1 MPQRGEEVRDEEA
14 LQRYE
19 GTAAEKILCKSLDFA
34 DSVYYQ
40 VQFMSGRAIQ
50 PFVEQEDA
58 ELLQDEPPRVTL
70 KLLCTNMVIRDM
82 VEQKV
87 KQNCNTAF
95 AIIPNRSLSVAE
107 FIFKQVED
115 IEEELLQELAQSK
128 GEDASAE
135 GNPEGTEGDRLPE
148 EMVLLQ
154 QDPSRAV
161 VYQQDVLR
169 WARAT
174 RIAGKH
180 LDSIGDGSVVNG
192 GQDIDASKDDS
203 AEAAAAAALR
213 ASSSYGRTAERL
225 RPIQRFFALCVVA
238 MTKASL
244 SRMSDNRERL
254 IELMDSLDS
263 YTAQAICEAILE
275 LLTLPKNIGLFSKIV
290 PKMMRILSVI
300 RDFLPRFAN
309 SKANFSYEIPSF
321 CTNPQTNQLYKP
333 VYRLLPYTAST
344 RLFREICGSISNCCQ
359 CLSNLMSDQFPTT
372 NCIPLIQML
381 AFDEGDGLRDLY
393 DMLRDVEV
401 DIGINDQS
409 LLADL
414 HPDITLMV
422 ESLRAITINCN
433 RIMRSRVL
441 EVMYTALHPH
451 GPVLPKKNS
460 KKQDVKELNHDYRIL
475 TYLKN
480 SGAEAD
486 EKREQF
492 FLPSRIDRAFTF
504 SLWSRMDKGI
514 STQIRIEWDCHS
526 SQESTLDLKR
536 MVEEGLD
543 VLPIDAS
550 FRIIRK
556 QQDDHLRLRYEEL
569 RELRDANMQKR
580 RRVWQWIDKGGADV
594 PPRPLKDM
602 KELKEQKGWA
612 YMSFILEIEEED
624 LNKRVTSERED
635 FEEDNAQSEASARE
649 KAVGDTQA
657 HAKLQVF
664 YGLAKSS
671 KPARPKMLEISKP
684 RYVYHVQDQ
693 DIIGAGEFTLT
704 TSSLGEGTPTNDAA
718 RANAVSMGS
727 QQMNQDSAASAGDAP
742 SEKQSGNTTPAASV
756 ATTSKLRTTTVNMQ
770 QQQPPPVNFS
780 DDDFSRIQLE
790 TFLPLLMPFKTN
802 AAANAGLLTIS
813 PYEVNTPERREAARR
828 AIMMPDVFLSRDL
841 VPELVPCCKVA
852 TSTDLLSTL
861 SAHTLYL
868 LTMAFARPEPLHS
881 SEEVDAT
888 MKLGQFQQV
897 LEQFRK
903 KCTTGTAEEN
913 LGGIRVIVDVLWKLF
928 TRRKKVLDEKQYK
941 SFAQN
946 KESFEKGPYYWVK
959 FVQRI
964 LELLTDLCIGPDG
977 NAINEIQ
984 DFITRELIQTS
995 EALSIRRRPPPECSD
1010 NIWAKTS
1017 ITVDDHMHARA
1028 EIERRTRF
1036 VGSGKGLKQ
1045 LMSQKDEFTLL
1056 KLGTSIF
1063 FNTFDN
1069 ALEEAQA
1076 PEAED
1081 EDDLA
1086 QIIRNMVPRVL
1097 WMQQRAQP
1105 PRYEGRGYVQED
1117 LDFLQP
1123 NQKIQPCRFLYFAL
1137 VNLLAHLTADRNTD
1151 NSVLLQSVIPPSV
1164 VRGQLIQREVLR
1176 NAGLVFCP
1184 AYLAE
1189 QRRQQ
1194 GQVKE
1199 SRDVADL
1206 SDLAALSSHTALL
1219 LHGFLRQPPFADE
1232 SIRSSVIS
1240 QVYLDGTRADDDDSA
1255 FDELPGGGSAPLT
1268 PDDLKK
1274 LCHMCSWQFASL
1286 AELCRDMASPG
1297 QPKPRSDFSD
1307 CMGHLVSVLSMLLSK
1322 LIGLGYFER
1331 FRKESEDRQR
1341 ELQERLEQGA
1351 YVNEED
1357 LEQNKL
1363 PTFELRWVTELF
1375 SAMHRLVQ
1383 TGEEDDNEDEDAM
1396 LVPIYV
1402 GAISSKYVGEDN
1414 RLTGDRRGHAA
1425 EGFFGCDEFGHL
1437 YISGHRTDDKFGG
1450 FKKGSTV
1457 GVEIDYTDE
1466 AKRAMFISVDGFR
1479 VGAIRREVDEG
1490 MVPCV
1495 ILNGMGQVVRVNV
1508 GRPRRGKGLLVK
1520 REDTLQDE
1528 WQSIYKDHPE
1538 PDTTVIHLSYQVG
1551 KDQWFTRVKS
1561 DEGSKYKEECIYEG
1575 WNSAFAVQ
1583 LKDEQL
1589 AKLEK
1594 IKAFSRQFQVDSRR
1608 VSIWCINVTL
1618 TGMFIDSAQIW
1629 RSHHLAQQKAWMSFY
1644 TDKSG
1649 SHHRKVAT
1657 DWKDAPRDEHDL
1669 EDEAVQVITEL
1680 DAKFCHGA
1688 YKLFVCFNA
1697 EDPQNFSPEYDKQI
1711 TIRLKLT
1718 PHLPLLGPKNQLI
1731 KLFSHFS
1738 AVVEQGDGHLI
1749 HYKKVELVA
1758 LQVLQLLKGSE
1769 RLRNSLLHDS
1779 NAEDDSAGYTVFHAA
1794 VEFLKSF
1801 CECEPHYRALFVKK
1815 EVFEFLVSCIALAE
1829 QVPVSQMLVSVF
1841 ANNDMRVNMQF
1852 VEELIKAMEENF
1864 SKNKQSS
1871 LNALL
1876 VLTSVVTT
1884 FNDNVETRD
1893 NGSIIMRRFM
1903 ENNTEKRIEN
1913 PYLPM
1918 AFEAFRDQVEFMI
1931 GDNERIGDHIK
1942 QMKQDEAI
1950 DERVVYDLSPFFVR
1964 DHLLLL
1970 FTQVLQAYN
1979 LQRTWGKDWFSNYAR
1994 GGADDQPPNVS
2005 EPVFA
2010 ELVRRHAFELPDKEQ
2025 EASGV
2030 QARGKGAQG
2039 EGEEDARLNMT
2050 DILED
2055 LFKVLFKQQDWAA
2068 EDWGVDQELML
2079 IIKLI
2084 LSFGLL
2090 DAQETAAAKLC
2101 LQRLGVGL
2109 DQDFQ
2114 AVEHIQFTDFDHPEQ
2129 GGGVGLEDDEEGDR
2143 RNRKKMVGLHRGFV
2157 GQDDEHYTAAFT
2169 TMKPSEDFGGRL
2181 PDVARLN
2188 PSEKRVRQ
2196 QEHLQDF
2203 LYELVEMPDIALAKS
2218 LHVDVNL
2225 WRRQQI
2231 HHATFLLKGSQE
2243 RVWHV
2248 GKEIVQQLKGLS
2260 LKLNSGENLLQEFS
2274 CEVHVLRPG
2283 GGQHIAL
2290 SIEKGERETRAG
2302 HTQWRGHGTA
2312 GGGVSNQIYFEV
2324 EINGKDV
2331 VFLRD
2336 MSFDLGRVKVT
2347 LQLLGCHTL
2356 TLRSRCLFDTHEYQ
2370 LVVSNPRMTALTTP
2384 KAFDPE
2390 VVLRAVK
2397 VGAKRHANT
2406 VRPRP
2411 SQEDHNDSLEIKEH
2425 AAQKDVEGIG
2435 GKKMSM
2441 AKKVIHELM
2450 PRFTEKVIDLIEDRC
2465 FKFERQSKGLDEQ
2478 LLQATREHEHEFIIS
2493 VLRQA
2498 VSFVM
2503 LDVFLE
2509 KLEVDNAD
2517 LLYIQHPNMVEVYEI
2532 IQEDSVDQDELD
2544 DVPGILKRRI
2554 DDGSDSEEGV
2564 RELMALEERQLLVQT
2579 WIMRLCHA
2587 IRTVAF
2593 LGIQKMDILSATDGV
2608 DDEQDEKQSD
2618 DLGLNEGG
2626 SAELTRWSSCRAVLN
2641 ILQELLSR
2649 NEEIEEVWARFVA
2662 SSSECIVNNPNGKL
2676 NLTFLTEKATFFC
2689 PFSYQQSQSAGS
2701 FSFTAAKLKNF
2712 FDEAQVP
2719 EVDPLMLVS
2728 ILLYHPQ
2735 ALMRLEAFK
2744 LGCRILRDPNVVLQ
2758 EAYKTH
2764 TSADMHLQKAI
2775 GFQFCVFE
2783 DLYKR
2788 DTYTEN
2794 HIDMMAGMLKLI
2806 QQLCEGHLQPLQE
2819 FLGADYTVEE
2829 LDIFSAKTL
2838 PGADE
2843 EDEHKVAQGRRQ
2855 DQEEQKNEQPTNIVQ
2870 WTSQM
2875 IHMILESMQEVTLNG
2890 REKQYVLVQQLFDT
2904 AAELIQGPSME
2915 NQATLLENGIC
2926 ADINLLWQ
2934 NLRRDEGTFRGLI
2947 QDNEELFDTWMDLLR
2962 VMRSAEI
2969 AALKCAM
2976 SLLEE
2981 LQLSEDD
2988 NDFAKQQEQV
2998 VLHKT
3003 TTLARMI
3010 QELAPKVLC
3019 WKIITHWNLSSEAAD
3034 PQFEITPNDEDEVGE
3049 SDKDENEETDEQIV
3063 RPKREKACLTYTLD
3077 EQYEDC
3083 LKVCGLCYSL
3093 FHAVFN
3099 APETKTPLFRDV
3111 KIEQPVDRVAYTK
3124 QDWSVAKTKMFDQFL
3139 DKVQKM
3145 LGEKYLHFLFGQV
3158 EIVRGSRLQRIYFLV
3173 PKSIRVLKNH
3183 SLIHKWQEECLV
3195 AVERSSPEAQIDD
3208 FADMVNGQYISFV
3221 QKQYDL
3227 LGKPWPFNRA
3237 GEVIALCINSTML
3250 TTAIINSIL
3259 VLVYVGSYSEHSIT
3273 AQDIHYPNH
3282 LSVYALT
3289 GFAAVHFSL
3298 SVLWLGF
3305 YILSYSGWIIET
3317 KVDEWREEH
3326 PQLQSQLNSTLF
3338 RLSLQAKIFF
3348 SDGQLMYTLFLL
3360 VFSFLG
3366 LFVSFLFNAVNTI
3379 DLCMRIP
3386 ILAKVIESITVSR
3399 DQVAG
3404 TMVLGFCIQYMAVGA
3419 GFLLFSQGYGFA
3431 DKDTSACSTLME
3443 CLRAHFDYGFRSAP
3457 VWSGPKLTY
3466 TRFTFDYVY
3475 NLVIILIMAAI
3486 ISGIIIDTF
3495 ADLREEQKT
3504 IQDKMKS
3511 SCFIC
3516 SLSKSELE
3524 RKRVKFENHILK
3536 DHYMWAYARFL
3547 LYLDETDPAELNGPE
3562 SYEPR
3567 PGTSKAEESV
3577 TAAKG
3582 KGKGK
3587 GKEEPKELL
3596 DTCHL
3601 CLCISSLIS
3610 LVAGGYWYSN
3620 T

>member
-1 MPQRGEEVRDEEA
+1 
-14 LQRYE
+14 
-19 GTAAEKILCKSLDFA
+19 
-34 DSVYYQ
+34 
-40 VQFMSGRAIQ
+40 
-50 PFVEQEDA
+50 
-58 ELLQDEPPRVTL
+58 
-70 KLLCTNMVIRDM
+70 
-82 VEQKV
+82 
-87 KQNCNTAF
+87 
-95 AIIPNRSLSVAE
+95 
-107 FIFKQVED
+107 
-115 IEEELLQELAQSK
+115 
-128 GEDASAE
+128 
-135 GNPEGTEGDRLPE
+135 
-148 EMVLLQ
+148 
-154 QDPSRAV
+154 
-161 VYQQDVLR
+161 
-169 WARAT
+169 
-174 RIAGKH
+174 
-180 LDSIGDGSVVNG
+180 
-192 GQDIDASKDDS
+192 
-203 AEAAAAAALR
+203 
-213 ASSSYGRTAERL
+213 
-225 RPIQRFFALCVVA
+225 
-238 MTKASL
+238 
-244 SRMSDNRERL
+244 
-254 IELMDSLDS
+254 
-263 YTAQAICEAILE
+263 
-275 LLTLPKNIGLFSKIV
+275 
-290 PKMMRILSVI
+290 
-300 RDFLPRFAN
+300 
-309 SKANFSYEIPSF
+309 
-321 CTNPQTNQLYKP
+321 
-333 VYRLLPYTAST
+333 
-344 RLFREICGSISNCCQ
+344 
-359 CLSNLMSDQFPTT
+359 
-372 NCIPLIQML
+372 
-381 AFDEGDGLRDLY
+381 
-393 DMLRDVEV
+393 
-401 DIGINDQS
+401 
-409 LLADL
+409 
-414 HPDITLMV
+414 
-422 ESLRAITINCN
+422 
-433 RIMRSRVL
+433 
-441 EVMYTALHPH
+441 
-451 GPVLPKKNS
+451 
-460 KKQDVKELNHDYRIL
+460 
-475 TYLKN
+475 
-480 SGAEAD
+480 
-486 EKREQF
+486 
-492 FLPSRIDRAFTF
+492 
-504 SLWSRMDKGI
+504 
-514 STQIRIEWDCHS
+514 
-526 SQESTLDLKR
+526 
-536 MVEEGLD
+536 
-543 VLPIDAS
+543 
-550 FRIIRK
+550 
-556 QQDDHLRLRYEEL
+556 
-569 RELRDANMQKR
+569 
-580 RRVWQWIDKGGADV
+580 
-594 PPRPLKDM
+594 
-602 KELKEQKGWA
+602 
-612 YMSFILEIEEED
+612 
-624 LNKRVTSERED
+624 
-635 FEEDNAQSEASARE
+635 
-649 KAVGDTQA
+649 
-657 HAKLQVF
+657 
-664 YGLAKSS
+664 
-671 KPARPKMLEISKP
+671 
-684 RYVYHVQDQ
+684 
-693 DIIGAGEFTLT
+693 
-704 TSSLGEGTPTNDAA
+704 
-718 RANAVSMGS
+718 
-727 QQMNQDSAASAGDAP
+727 
-742 SEKQSGNTTPAASV
+742 
-756 ATTSKLRTTTVNMQ
+756 
-770 QQQPPPVNFS
+770 
-780 DDDFSRIQLE
+780 
-790 TFLPLLMPFKTN
+790 
-802 AAANAGLLTIS
+802 
-813 PYEVNTPERREAARR
+813 
-828 AIMMPDVFLSRDL
+828 
-841 VPELVPCCKVA
+841 
-852 TSTDLLSTL
+852 
-861 SAHTLYL
+861 
-868 LTMAFARPEPLHS
+868 
-881 SEEVDAT
+881 
-888 MKLGQFQQV
+888 
-897 LEQFRK
+897 
-903 KCTTGTAEEN
+903 
-913 LGGIRVIVDVLWKLF
+913 
-928 TRRKKVLDEKQYK
+928 
-941 SFAQN
+941 
-946 KESFEKGPYYWVK
+946 
-959 FVQRI
+959 
-964 LELLTDLCIGPDG
+964 
-977 NAINEIQ
+977 
-984 DFITRELIQTS
+984 
-995 EALSIRRRPPPECSD
+995 
-1010 NIWAKTS
+1010 
-1017 ITVDDHMHARA
+1017 
-1028 EIERRTRF
+1028 
-1036 VGSGKGLKQ
+1036 
-1045 LMSQKDEFTLL
+1045 
-1056 KLGTSIF
+1056 
-1063 FNTFDN
+1063 
-1069 ALEEAQA
+1069 
-1076 PEAED
+1076 
-1081 EDDLA
+1081 
-1086 QIIRNMVPRVL
+1086 
-1097 WMQQRAQP
+1097 
-1105 PRYEGRGYVQED
+1105 
-1117 LDFLQP
+1117 
-1123 NQKIQPCRFLYFAL
+1123 
-1137 VNLLAHLTADRNTD
+1137 
-1151 NSVLLQSVIPPSV
+1151 
-1164 VRGQLIQREVLR
+1164 
-1176 NAGLVFCP
+1176 
-1184 AYLAE
+1184 
-1189 QRRQQ
+1189 
-1194 GQVKE
+1194 
-1199 SRDVADL
+1199 
-1206 SDLAALSSHTALL
+1206 
-1219 LHGFLRQPPFADE
+1219 
-1232 SIRSSVIS
+1232 
-1240 QVYLDGTRADDDDSA
+1240 
-1255 FDELPGGGSAPLT
+1255 
-1268 PDDLKK
+1268 
-1274 LCHMCSWQFASL
+1274 
-1286 AELCRDMASPG
+1286 
-1297 QPKPRSDFSD
+1297 
-1307 CMGHLVSVLSMLLSK
+1307 
-1322 LIGLGYFER
+1322 
-1331 FRKESEDRQR
+1331 
-1341 ELQERLEQGA
+1341 
-1351 YVNEED
+1351 
-1357 LEQNKL
+1357 
-1363 PTFELRWVTELF
+1363 
-1375 SAMHRLVQ
+1375 
-1383 TGEEDDNEDEDAM
+1383 
-1396 LVPIYV
+1396 
-1402 GAISSKYVGEDN
+1402 
-1414 RLTGDRRGHAA
+1414 
-1425 EGFFGCDEFGHL
+1425 
-1437 YISGHRTDDKFGG
+1437 
-1450 FKKGSTV
+1450 
-1457 GVEIDYTDE
+1457 
-1466 AKRAMFISVDGFR
+1466 
-1479 VGAIRREVDEG
+1479 
-1490 MVPCV
+1490 
-1495 ILNGMGQVVRVNV
+1495 
-1508 GRPRRGKGLLVK
+1508 
-1520 REDTLQDE
+1520 
-1528 WQSIYKDHPE
+1528 
-1538 PDTTVIHLSYQVG
+1538 
-1551 KDQWFTRVKS
+1551 
-1561 DEGSKYKEECIYEG
+1561 
-1575 WNSAFAVQ
+1575 
-1583 LKDEQL
+1583 
-1589 AKLEK
+1589 
-1594 IKAFSRQFQVDSRR
+1594 
-1608 VSIWCINVTL
+1608 
-1618 TGMFIDSAQIW
+1618 
-1629 RSHHLAQQKAWMSFY
+1629 
-1644 TDKSG
+1644 
-1649 SHHRKVAT
+1649 
-1657 DWKDAPRDEHDL
+1657 
-1669 EDEAVQVITEL
+1669 
-1680 DAKFCHGA
+1680 
-1688 YKLFVCFNA
+1688 
-1697 EDPQNFSPEYDKQI
+1697 
-1711 TIRLKLT
+1711 
-1718 PHLPLLGPKNQLI
+1718 
-1731 KLFSHFS
+1731 
-1738 AVVEQGDGHLI
+1738 
-1749 HYKKVELVA
+1749 
-1758 LQVLQLLKGSE
+1758 
-1769 RLRNSLLHDS
+1769 
-1779 NAEDDSAGYTVFHAA
+1779 
-1794 VEFLKSF
+1794 
-1801 CECEPHYRALFVKK
+1801 
-1815 EVFEFLVSCIALAE
+1815 
-1829 QVPVSQMLVSVF
+1829 
-1841 ANNDMRVNMQF
+1841 
-1852 VEELIKAMEENF
+1852 
-1864 SKNKQSS
+1864 
-1871 LNALL
+1871 
-1876 VLTSVVTT
+1876 
-1884 FNDNVETRD
+1884 
-1893 NGSIIMRRFM
+1893 
-1903 ENNTEKRIEN
+1903 
-1913 PYLPM
+1913 
-1918 AFEAFRDQVEFMI
+1918 
-1931 GDNERIGDHIK
+1931 
-1942 QMKQDEAI
+1942 
-1950 DERVVYDLSPFFVR
+1950 
-1964 DHLLLL
+1964 
-1970 FTQVLQAYN
+1970 
-1979 LQRTWGKDWFSNYAR
+1979 
-1994 GGADDQPPNVS
+1994 
-2005 EPVFA
+2005 
-2010 ELVRRHAFELPDKEQ
+2010 
-2025 EASGV
+2025 
-2030 QARGKGAQG
+2030 
-2039 EGEEDARLNMT
+2039 
-2050 DILED
+2050 
-2055 LFKVLFKQQDWAA
+2055 
-2068 EDWGVDQELML
+2068 
-2079 IIKLI
+2079 
-2084 LSFGLL
+2084 
-2090 DAQETAAAKLC
+2090 
-2101 LQRLGVGL
+2101 
-2109 DQDFQ
+2109 
-2114 AVEHIQFTDFDHPEQ
+2114 
-2129 GGGVGLEDDEEGDR
+2129 
-2143 RNRKKMVGLHRGFV
+2143 MVGLHRGFV

-3562 SYEPR
+3562 SYVKQQIKENN
-3567 PGTSKAEESV
+3567 TSFFPIARCISMESSDAGEEHLEREVRVKDLDEFKEKMNGMAADTEIMVQSERGMKADM
-3577 TAAKG
+3577 
-3582 KGKGK
+3582 
-3587 GKEEPKELL
+3587 KELR
-3596 DTCHL
+3596 DA
-3601 CLCISSLIS
+3601 
-3610 LVAGGYWYSN
+3610 VAQQSQKVQALNQLLTSNDDDDKKKKKRKGG
-3620 T
+3620 